1 MVVPEFAGLSDGS
14 RDDVEDMEGQRL
26 KNNMAVKRS
35 RMKSRQKM
43 SQMVDRCGKLRK
55 ENTLLELK
63 ADALMKEL
71 SFLKEMFLTHASG
84 KKDAPI
90 SKVDMDR
97 IMSDELPGPELPE
110 PLLSEQADP
119 LEDEEQLMATR
130 LRDGERLW
138 LRGVTSP

>member
-1 MVVPEFAGLSDGS
+1 MIPDAASDA
-14 RDDVEDMEGQRL
+14 RDSLDEMEDQRI

-35 RMKSRQKM
+35 RLKSRQKM

-71 SFLKEMFLTHASG
+71 TFLKEMFLTHASG
-84 KKDAPI
+84 KKETSI
-90 SKVDMDR
+90 SQADLDR
-97 IMSDELPGPELPE
+97 IMSDDLPGPELPE
-110 PLLSEQADP
+110 PLSAEEAA
-119 LEDEEQLMATR
+119 DEEDQLRASR
-130 LRDGERLW
+130 LRDGEQLW